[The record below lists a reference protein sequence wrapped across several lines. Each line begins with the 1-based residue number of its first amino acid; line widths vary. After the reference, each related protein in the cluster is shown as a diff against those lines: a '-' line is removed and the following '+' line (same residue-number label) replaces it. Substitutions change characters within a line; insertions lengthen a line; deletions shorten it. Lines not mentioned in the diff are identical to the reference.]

1 MHLIEG
7 YFINFNIICGSLV
20 SDLNSERKIVFAMLM
35 ATLLVLGFS
44 FKTGNQFHSVYS
56 QEEDDSEK
64 SLGEDQINTIFPL
77 DNLTNRTAPDL
88 NVTQSDEEAIPEDTS
103 GTTGTADESV
113 NEEDTVGG
121 VENEDQADTSDVA
134 DSPARDESVPV
145 SRESSGEDE
154 SGTIGPLENIT
165 TDENLTNFNN
175 SVTDEETSPEETSV
189 TGDTAEDELISGD
202 TENTEV
208 TNDTNTIALNQTD
221 IPLGPGE
228 STDNTTL
235 DEGEATD
242 QENQAPANFSGDTG
256 FNSTET
262 VGSDNSD
269 NLTQTQENQ
278 GGTKNKLSAT
288 EPEQDLESTST
299 QLQNESEEA
308 SNVIQ
313 ENETST
319 SGGTPNVTNESSV
332 PFANSS
338 DIDLLGENLNVT
350 EDQALPP
357 VEDETENQTEAP
369 PTNATAQPVPNE
381 DDTLAPIIPTE
392 DTFDNQTS
400 QEIEAASS
408 NVAGVTTSTSTVE
421 NNQVSNIQNV
431 INNIATGGGQS
442 GGNTKQIATQVS
454 KEITANP
461 RGPVAKAIQTLAGE
475 YSKGNS
481 DEVNIAAKQIGT
493 LLAKG
498 NNIQQTLV
506 QVTNKVV
513 NNIKNIKTSIENY
526 DKVIVNPKISSS
538 DKNII
543 QQTINEIKKSKT
555 EVDVPRVH
563 IKFHTHERNLVLRIL
578 TTTNY
583 KYEMPFSKYNGAF
596 KLDDDEF
603 RVKVLS
609 GDGSVKSASVAK
621 MFKSGKIGD
630 REFLDK
636 DIRNGKVFFSLDD
649 VSDGKYL
656 LEVYIKLSNG
666 SIGTFA
672 RGSVSIG

>member
-1 MHLIEG
+1 
-7 YFINFNIICGSLV
+7 
-20 SDLNSERKIVFAMLM
+20 M

-44 FKTGNQFHSVYS
+44 FKTGNQFLSVYS
-56 QEEDDSEK
+56 QEEDDSER
-64 SLGEDQINTIFPL
+64 SLGEDQLNTLLPL
-77 DNLTNRTAPDL
+77 DNLTNRTATGL
-88 NVTQSDEEAIPEDTS
+88 NITQTDEEALPEDTS
-103 GTTGTADESV
+103 GTAGTTDEPV
-113 NEEDTVGG
+113 NEVTVGG
-121 VENEDQADTSDVA
+121 VEDQNQADTTDVTDAPA
-134 DSPARDESVPV
+134 DDEGVPV
-145 SRESSGEDE
+145 SRESSGEDV
-154 SGTIGPLENIT
+154 SGTSDSVENIT
-165 TDENLTNFNN
+165 TNENLTDLNN
-175 SVTDEETSPEETSV
+175 TMTDEETSPEETSV
-189 TGDTAEDELISGD
+189 TGDTARDEPISGD
-202 TENTEV
+202 TEDTEV
-208 TNDTNTIALNQTD
+208 TNDTIAQNQTD
-221 IPLGPGE
+221 TPLGTGE
-228 STDNTTL
+228 STDNTKL
-235 DEGEATD
+235 GEDEAVD
-242 QENQAPANFSGDTG
+242 QENQVPANISGETG
-256 FNSTET
+256 FNSSEA

-269 NLTQTQENQ
+269 NVTQTLDDQ
-278 GGTKNKLSAT
+278 GVPTNNLSGTES
-288 EPEQDLESTST
+288 EQDLESAST
-299 QLQNESEEA
+299 QLQNESEKA

-313 ENETST
+313 ENESST
-319 SGGTPNVTNESSV
+319 SGGTLSITNESSV
-332 PFANSS
+332 PLANSS
-338 DIDLLGENLNVT
+338 DIDLLGESLNAT

-357 VEDETENQTEAP
+357 VEDETENQTEAQP
-369 PTNATAQPVPNE
+369 SNATAQPVPNE
-381 DDTLAPIIPTE
+381 DDTLAPIVPTE

-454 KEITANP
+454 KEIAANP
-461 RGPVAKAIQTLAGE
+461 TGPVAKAIQTLAGE

-543 QQTINEIKKSKT
+543 RETINEIKKSKT

-656 LEVYIKLSNG
+656 LEVYVKLSNG